1 MNALVAKSKYLAAFE
16 TVSLTNFER
25 WNVEIK
31 VLYFTEC
38 LAHLNKFNQVSR
50 RMVTSKL
57 MRDAV
62 IIQDGGWIGADIVLK
77 QTIQT
82 NIMCRCKFMNDS
94 LAIYRQTQLI
104 Y

>member
-1 MNALVAKSKYLAAFE
+1 MNTLVAKSKYLAAFE

-82 NIMCRCKFMNDS
+82 NK
-94 LAIYRQTQLI
+94 QTSCAGVSS
-104 Y
+104 